1 VSDKNRQ
8 IAFLFTM
15 KPLFGVICVLY
26 GYLAISVKRVFVS
39 VFAHFVI
46 CSISQNKTVS
56 PNFQIFRAEATNI
69 SLRSGGKCSI
79 LKRMKDSITLAYI
92 NMYGILGAL
101 PGLCA
106 FVPEAKAL
114 AENAALPGG
123 KPLSVGFAVK
133 SGPAMTLRFADGA
146 CAMKE
151 GAADCD
157 IRLPFADY
165 EKFNGLIDG
174 TVTPFPSKGFT
185 KLKFLTGNF
194 FKLTKIL
201 ENYLRPAPEALGD
214 QEFFIAST
222 KVMFFL
228 IARAVAQ
235 IGNHDKIGRFT
246 ASNLVD
252 GTAVLSIAGA
262 GPGGTALQAAITVK
276 DHVLSVP
283 ESVPEHYQAIMEF
296 ESIHLARKLFDGQVS
311 ALGCVGQGLISM
323 RGNLGMLDNVNR
335 ILDRVAVYLA

>member
-1 VSDKNRQ
+1 
-8 IAFLFTM
+8 
-15 KPLFGVICVLY
+15 
-26 GYLAISVKRVFVS
+26 
-39 VFAHFVI
+39 
-46 CSISQNKTVS
+46 
-56 PNFQIFRAEATNI
+56 
-69 SLRSGGKCSI
+69 
-79 LKRMKDSITLAYI
+79 MKDPVTLAYI

-106 FVPEAKAL
+106 LAPEAKAL

-123 KPLSVGFAVK
+123 KPVSVGFAVK
-133 SGPAMTLRFADGA
+133 GGPAMTLRFAEGT
-146 CAMKE
+146 CAAEE

-157 IRLPFADY
+157 IRLPFADCA
-165 EKFNGLIDG
+165 KFNGLIDG

-194 FKLTKIL
+194 TKLTKIL
-201 ENYLRPAPEALGD
+201 ETYLRPAPDALGD
-214 QEFFIAST
+214 PAFFNAST
-222 KVMFFL
+222 TIMFFL

-262 GPGGTALQAAITVK
+262 GPQGAALQAAITVK
-276 DHVLSVP
+276 DHVLSVLRD
-283 ESVPEHYQAIMEF
+283 VPEHYHAIMEF
-296 ESIHLARKLFDGQVS
+296 ESMKLARRLFDGQVS
-311 ALGCVGQGLISM
+311 ALGCVGQGLITM
-323 RGNLGMLDNVNR
+323 RGNLGMLDNINR